1 MSAYNYGFQTG
12 QGFNPYL
19 LRQLRDVV
27 GSENTGAMK
36 VSNLGFINLLNSQ
49 RKMLNLTVPNNNG
62 AIQYVQVKMDQRYT
76 HQMTQTSDTC
86 STGYQNPYVE
96 ISVPLNIYR
105 QLPIYLAD
113 ELIAQYE
120 YDANTTQSLGLPP
133 TPVMMEVLN
142 QIYAAAN
149 AIIEGIN
156 IDLQNQLVF
165 GVNNRTGSA
174 AASTI
179 NFAVD
184 TTQLPL
190 NNGMTQILTD
200 TITNEFAGGKPQMF
214 GNGLALDYFMQQ
226 QAKSGMFASN
236 GLITKIEAGM
246 VDFFYDIDSTTILGA
261 NEAALI
267 SPDAVQLVEYARWEG
282 IRGGSRGNTHLGS
295 IVLPMPANAL
305 PNGQTNFVPKKF
317 DLQLNYIN
325 CPEDVAQI
333 VDYYGAP
340 ISNSFRG
347 YQVIVSS
354 YVGLF
359 QIPTTQYRAGDNLYG
374 TNGVLRYTFTNI

>member
-1 MSAYNYGFQTG
+1 MAAYNYGFQTG

-19 LRQLRDVV
+19 LRQIKDVV
-27 GSENTGAMK
+27 GLGNAPSLK

-49 RKMLNLTVPNNNG
+49 RKTLNLTVPNNNG
-62 AIQYVQVKMDQRYT
+62 AIQYVQVKYDQRYT

-86 STGYQNPYVE
+86 ASGFQNPYVE
-96 ISVPLNIYR
+96 VSVPLNIYR

-120 YDANTTQSLGLPP
+120 FDANMTQAAGLPP
-133 TPVMMEVLN
+133 TPIMGEVLN

-165 GVNNRTGSA
+165 GTNASTGSSA
-174 AASTI
+174 ARTI
-179 NFAVD
+179 NFTQN
-184 TTQLPL
+184 TTNLPL
-190 NNGMTQILTD
+190 NDGFTAILAD
-200 TITNEFAGGKPQMF
+200 TIINEFAPGKPQMF
-214 GNGLALDYFMQQ
+214 GNGYALDYFMQQ
-226 QAKSGMFASN
+226 RAKSDVFASS

-246 VDFFYDIDSTTILGA
+246 VDFYYDQDSISILGA

-267 SPDAVQLVEYARWEG
+267 SPDSCQVVEYSRWEG
-282 IRGGSRGNTHLGS
+282 ARAGSRGNSHFGS
-295 IVLPMPANAL
+295 IMLPMPGNSIAG
-305 PNGQTNFVPKKF
+305 GQPNFVPVKF
-317 DLQLNYIN
+317 DLQMNYIN
-325 CPEDVAQI
+325 CVQDVQAI
-333 VDYYGAP
+333 NDYYGNP

-347 YQVIVSS
+347 YQLIISK

-359 QIPTTQYRAGDNLYG
+359 QVPTNSYRAGDNLYG
-374 TNGVLRYTFTNI
+374 TNGVLRYTFTNV